1 MKFLQNQVRKNIR
14 ISKENL
20 VKEGYGFILKALRLV
35 PVIPLISFNFFWKK
49 GNQSNYKNYDWNQI
63 TRKMSVL

>member
-35 PVIPLISFNFFWKK
+35 PVIPLISFNFF
-49 GNQSNYKNYDWNQI
+49 
-63 TRKMSVL
+63 